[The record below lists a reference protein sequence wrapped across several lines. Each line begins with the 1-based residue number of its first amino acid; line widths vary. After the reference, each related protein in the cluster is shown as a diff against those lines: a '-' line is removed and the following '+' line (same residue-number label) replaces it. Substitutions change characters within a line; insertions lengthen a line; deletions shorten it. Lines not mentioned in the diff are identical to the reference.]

1 MIIKL
6 DEGALLAAGFS
17 KTHVELLRH
26 LVAQIGPVTG
36 ETTLP
41 EVAAMTDNLT
51 PIVTGL
57 TITLTATNT
66 TVGEILADS
75 AESPLS
81 DRHIMRRLEDMQA
94 EFDAARIERS
104 NLVRQVEDLQA
115 EAERAQLDRAALLR
129 AIEELRTDQS
139 IDFNIA
145 ALSRRITTLEDA

>member
-6 DEGALLAAGFS
+6 DEGAMLAAGFS
-17 KTHVELLRH
+17 KTHVELMRH
-26 LVAQIGPVTG
+26 LVAQVGPVTG

-41 EVAAMTDNLT
+41 EVAALSDTLS

-57 TITLTATNT
+57 TITLTATNV
-66 TVGEILADS
+66 TVGEILTDRT
-75 AESPLS
+75 ELPLS

-104 NLVRQVEDLQA
+104 NLVRQIEDLQA
-115 EAERAQLDRAALLR
+115 EAERAQIDRTAMLR
-129 AIEELRTDQS
+129 TIEELRADAS
-139 IDFNIA
+139 LDFNIA